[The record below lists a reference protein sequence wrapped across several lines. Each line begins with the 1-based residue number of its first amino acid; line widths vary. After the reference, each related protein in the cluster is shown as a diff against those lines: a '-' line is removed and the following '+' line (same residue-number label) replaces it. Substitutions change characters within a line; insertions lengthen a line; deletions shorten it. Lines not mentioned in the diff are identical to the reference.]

1 MIYNNHIFLNDEF
14 SEICGFSFCA
24 TNSLRFPSFPVD
36 KTRGFGIIIICVFIM
51 NEETNLTHNI

>member
-1 MIYNNHIFLNDEF
+1 MFLNDEF
-14 SEICGFSFCA
+14 SEICGFSFCI
-24 TNSLRFPSFPVD
+24 TNSLGFPSFPVD